1 MELVQLVKKI
11 KNYEFSLILNILQ
24 ILKARLIYEYF
35 SSNNVEI
42 WYCYIHDQGFLLS
55 YPKNQIL
62 ETIYTHTCCNYC
74 NIDFINKFDK
84 DFIKN
89 FRQIEI
95 RDFLDYKLKWFIDSF
110 YDYKEDKFVATP
122 LAVKLFYESC
132 LTEN

>member
-55 YPKNQIL
+55 YPKNQMIRNNL
-62 ETIYTHTCCNYC
+62 YTHM
-74 NIDFINKFDK
+74 
-84 DFIKN
+84 
-89 FRQIEI
+89 
-95 RDFLDYKLKWFIDSF
+95 L
-110 YDYKEDKFVATP
+110 
-122 LAVKLFYESC
+122 
-132 LTEN
+132 